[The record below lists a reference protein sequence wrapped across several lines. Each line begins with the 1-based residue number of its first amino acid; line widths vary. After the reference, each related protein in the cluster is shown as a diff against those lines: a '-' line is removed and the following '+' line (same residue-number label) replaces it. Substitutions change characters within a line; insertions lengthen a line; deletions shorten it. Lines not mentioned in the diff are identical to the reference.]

1 MICTVKAE
9 RSNSMTFFFFFFNSL
24 TFKVFLFTTHDKHAT
39 NHVIMR
45 TCQNNNQ
52 MLLSLTLCCL
62 LSVWLGPEL
71 WSSTPSRLAER
82 EQSSFFAVGLE
93 LVSDK
98 PNKWKIKA
106 IKGLLSV
113 QHHFGILVLS
123 AGSHFFNLLW
133 SRRTVYLLLL
143 LRR

>member
-62 LSVWLGPEL
+62 LSVWLGPE
-71 WSSTPSRLAER
+71 
-82 EQSSFFAVGLE
+82 QSSFFAVGLE

-98 PNKWKIKA
+98 PNK
-106 IKGLLSV
+106 
-113 QHHFGILVLS
+113 
-123 AGSHFFNLLW
+123 
-133 SRRTVYLLLL
+133 
-143 LRR
+143 